1 MENQF
6 LKVGDFMDAI
16 GKIKIIM
23 HTGKYDLKKEKILN
37 GEIIEE
43 INIHNIIVNSASK
56 ILANCL
62 AGKTGFNIN
71 NVKLGTISNQNEN
84 HKITNLSSANT
95 INIDINEKFFVD
107 KNGQYVYDNEK
118 DINDRYLISGIA
130 FCAEKNSQE
139 IGNEIKE
146 MGLFSNNLIFSY
158 KKMKECL
165 IPPNTEISIIWK
177 IIF

>member
-1 MENQF
+1 M
-6 LKVGDFMDAI
+6 LTLHCAKMVAGGCPYPRCDS
-16 GKIKIIM
+16 
-23 HTGKYDLKKEKILN
+23 
-37 GEIIEE
+37 
-43 INIHNIIVNSASK
+43 NSPFWIRSWCAP
-56 ILANCL
+56 NR
-62 AGKTGFNIN
+62 
-71 NVKLGTISNQNEN
+71 QNEN
-84 HKITNLSSANT
+84 HKITNLSSTNT

-107 KNGQYVYDNEK
+107 KNGQYIYDNEK